1 MSNKSTI
8 KWIMERSKNQK
19 GKLIL
24 LVLANAFFSMLSV
37 AFAVAVKIIIDG
49 ATNVDREIG
58 TKQLIWG
65 GVGIGAIVLLQ
76 FTFRII
82 INGLAE
88 HISAKLENQYREQTF
103 SVILNRRYDKITG
116 YHSGELINRLSSDV
130 SVIADAVTEIVP
142 SVVAAIVRLVCA
154 IVVLVLLDPIFAVAF
169 VVAGILV
176 CVIIT
181 LVRGKLKSLHKEV
194 QSTGGKLK
202 SFLQE
207 CIENLLAVKVFS
219 VNDKIEEQVEN
230 LSDKHFKAK
239 MRKRNYSVTGNA
251 GYNMIY
257 SFGYIFALIYGAYM
271 IFSGSIEYG
280 TLSAILQ
287 LVNNVQVPFASL
299 SQTFPKYYAMLA
311 SGERLMEIENIECEK
326 QVDGFNASE
335 VYGKLESINFDNVS
349 FSYGR
354 DKVLDQVNLSVKK
367 GEFIAIM
374 GGSGEGKSTLVKLL
388 LGVYPVTDGEISLQL
403 SDMNVVVDER
413 SRKLFS
419 YVPQQNMLI
428 SGSIKDNLTFINSNA
443 TEDQIQKALRI
454 CCCNEF
460 IEALPQKL
468 DTVIGEKGLGLSEG
482 QIQRIA
488 IARAL
493 LSNAPVILLDESTS
507 ALDLKTEEKLLT
519 NLRELNDVT
528 LLIVSHK
535 KAALN
540 ICDRVI
546 FVNKGK
552 VSQGK

>member
-1 MSNKSTI
+1 MSNKSTL

-24 LVLANAFFSMLSV
+24 LILANAFFSVLSV

-49 ATNVDREIG
+49 AINADRDLG

-65 GVGIGAIVLLQ
+65 GVGIGIVVLLQ
-76 FTFRII
+76 FAFRII
-82 INGLAE
+82 MNGLAE

-103 SVILNRRYDKITG
+103 SVILTRKYDKITG

-130 SVIADAVTEIVP
+130 SVIASAVTEIVP
-142 SVVAAIVRLVCA
+142 SVVAAVVRLVCA
-154 IVVLVLLDPIFAVAF
+154 IVVLVILDPIFAVVF
-169 VVAGILV
+169 VIAGILV
-176 CVIIT
+176 CIIIT
-181 LVRGKLKSLHKEV
+181 LVRGKLKSLHKDV
-194 QSTGGKLK
+194 QSTGGRLK

-219 VNDKIEEQVEN
+219 VNEKIEEQVED
-230 LSDKHFKAK
+230 LSDEHFKAR

-271 IFSGSIEYG
+271 IFTGDIQYG

-299 SQTFPKYYAMLA
+299 SQTFPMYYAMLA
-311 SGERLMEIENIECEK
+311 SGERLMEIENIE
-326 QVDGFNASE
+326 SE
-335 VYGKLESINFDNVS
+335 VYENNFDTAEVYAKLNSIEFNEVG

-354 DKVLDQVNLSVKK
+354 DTVLKNVNLTVNK
-367 GEFIAIM
+367 GEFVAIM
-374 GGSGEGKSTLVKLL
+374 GGSGEGKSTLIKLL
-388 LGVYPVTDGEISLQL
+388 LGVYPTSSGKISLKL
-403 SDMNVVVDER
+403 SDQSIEINESTR
-413 SRKLFS
+413 SLFS

-428 SGSIKDNLTFINSNA
+428 SGSIKDNLKFINSNA
-443 TEDQIQKALRI
+443 SEQEIENVLKT
-454 CCCNEF
+454 CCCEEF
-460 IEALPQKL
+460 VQALPQKL

-493 LSNAPVILLDESTS
+493 LSKAPIILLDESTS
-507 ALDLKTEEKLLT
+507 ALDFQTEEKLLS
-519 NLRELNDVT
+519 NLRELKDVT

-535 KAALN
+535 KAAMN

-546 FVNKGK
+546 TINKGK
-552 VSQGK
+552 LIENK